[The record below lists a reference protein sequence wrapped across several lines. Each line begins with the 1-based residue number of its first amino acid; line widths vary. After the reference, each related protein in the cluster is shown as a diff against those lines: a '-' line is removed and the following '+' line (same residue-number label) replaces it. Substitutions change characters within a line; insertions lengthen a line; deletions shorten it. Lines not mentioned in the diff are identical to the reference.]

1 MIKIFSV
8 RLFTDKDQPRKSLP
22 SRAIVHVSAASY
34 KDARSS
40 VMLYF
45 FFSFFD
51 TMYMAAAPAYFTANF
66 SVRLKLPAWKDV
78 DVVYLKFA
86 SNVRIWN

>member
-1 MIKIFSV
+1 
-8 RLFTDKDQPRKSLP
+8 
-22 SRAIVHVSAASY
+22 
-34 KDARSS
+34 
-40 VMLYF
+40 MLYF